1 MKTAHKLILIVIAA
15 ILVWKAESI
24 SSHIARAKNYIRS
37 EYVIWKFHRPEADI
51 SALPPLTEK
60 GNEWFTKYHFIAHSG
75 GIIQGRKGTCS
86 LEAWNLSYQRGVRIF
101 DADLSFTS
109 DNHLVLWHE
118 WFDDLEQDYFPH
130 RPTLEQFKGSLIF
143 MKYHPMTAEDMIAF
157 MASHSDLYVAGD
169 SKYDPAEIFSALA
182 ETARKMNAE
191 EVLSRVIVSLYRTD
205 DVNRVKA
212 VYPFKH
218 FMMRQHIGHKRHNW
232 YKLTEFCLKNNIH
245 AVNVFNESAI
255 DQDPEGVKILTSKG
269 IRVYAAVV
277 NSLKK
282 LQCYKDLGVSGAVS
296 DYLSES
302 DWELL
307 R

>member
-1 MKTAHKLILIVIAA
+1 MKKACKFLLC
-15 ILVWKAESI
+15 LVVALALFKASGITSRITSAKNFLLLQYTIWKA
-24 SSHIARAKNYIRS
+24 
-37 EYVIWKFHRPEADI
+37 HRLEADI
-51 SALPPLTEK
+51 STLAPLTEK
-60 GNEWFTKYHFIAHSG
+60 GDEWFTKYHFIAHNG
-75 GIIQGRKGTCS
+75 GIIQGRTGSDS
-86 LEAWNLSYQRGVRIF
+86 LEAWELSYNRGVRIF

-109 DNHLVLWHE
+109 DNHLVLRHSWR
-118 WFDDLEQDYFPH
+118 DDLEQDYFPGQ
-130 RPTLEQFKGSLIF
+130 PTLEQFKGSLIF
-143 MKYHPMTAEDMIAF
+143 MKYHPMTAKDMITF

-191 EVLSRVIVSLYRTD
+191 EVLSRVIVSLYRAD
-205 DVNRVKA
+205 DVNKVKA
-212 VYPFKH
+212 VYPYENFAL
-218 FMMRQHIGHKRHNW
+218 RQYGFAHNW
-232 YKLTEFCLKNNIH
+232 YKLAEFCLKNNVH
-245 AVNVFNESAI
+245 AVNIFNFVI
-255 DQDPEGVKILTSKG
+255 DNDPEGVKILTSKG

-282 LQCYKDLGVSGAVS
+282 LQGYKDLGVSGAVS

>member
-24 SSHIARAKNYIRS
+24 SSHIASAKNYIRS
-37 EYVIWKFHRPEADI
+37 EYIIWKFHRPEADI
-51 SALPPLTEK
+51 SALPSLTGK
-60 GNEWFTKYHFIAHSG
+60 GNEWFTKYHFIAHNG
-75 GIIQGRKGTCS
+75 GIIQGRTGSDS
-86 LEAWNLSYQRGVRIF
+86 LEAWKLSYNRGVRIF

-109 DNHLVLWHE
+109 DNHLVLRHSWR
-118 WFDDLEQDYFPH
+118 DDLEQDYFPGQ
-130 RPTLEQFKGSLIF
+130 PTLEQFKGSLIF
-143 MKYHPMTAEDMIAF
+143 MKYHPMTAEDMITF

-191 EVLSRVIVSLYRTD
+191 EVLSRVIVSLYRAD
-205 DVNRVKA
+205 DVNKVKA
-212 VYPFKH
+212 VYPYEH
-218 FMMRQHIGHKRHNW
+218 FVLRQYGWQHNW
-232 YKLTEFCLKNNIH
+232 NKLADFCVKNDIL
-245 AVNVFNESAI
+245 AVNIFNYVI
-255 DQDPEGVKILTSKG
+255 DKDPEGVKILTSKG

-282 LQCYKDLGVSGAVS
+282 LQGYKDLGVSGAVS